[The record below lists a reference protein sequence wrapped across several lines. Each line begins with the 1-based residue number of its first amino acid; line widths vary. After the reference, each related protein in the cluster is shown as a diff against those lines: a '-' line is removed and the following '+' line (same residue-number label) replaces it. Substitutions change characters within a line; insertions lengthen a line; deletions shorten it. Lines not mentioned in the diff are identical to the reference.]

1 MDKVANRHFPTELP
15 RAVLARLDPKLA
27 ELYSTLDAA
36 IASRISALVREAL
49 PHGIDP
55 NRVLKYAFLYA
66 TAERLVQGEAI
77 SKEHTRRAKLELA
90 GQIHGLGSGYRDD
103 AEAKEQYRRGRM
115 ARQHIKASLE
125 AVLGKW
131 RVFKQVVQNHRSEL
145 PVHLQSRFSNAILHN
160 VGKVFQNM
168 GIATV
173 LDEEDLASEK
183 GREPERSPIIQTYI
197 WWRLKLA
204 PYRGK
209 WKDMHE
215 LAFAWRMSPA
225 ASVRN
230 FRNVVTL
237 ICKGVTCAYRFEEP
251 WESVLS
257 EKK

>member
-1 MDKVANRHFPTELP
+1 MDKLANRRFSTELP
-15 RAVLARLDPKLA
+15 RAVLVQLDPKLA

-36 IASRISALVREAL
+36 IASRISALVRKAL

-66 TAERLVQGEAI
+66 TAERLVQGRAG

-90 GQIHGLGSGYRDD
+90 GYIHGLGTGYRDD
-103 AEAKEQYRRGRM
+103 AEAHRLYRRGRM
-115 ARQHIKASLE
+115 ARQHIEDSLE
-125 AVLGKW
+125 AVVRNW
-131 RVFKQVVQNHRSEL
+131 RVFKQVVQEHRSEL
-145 PVHLQSRFSNAILHN
+145 PVHLQSRFSSTILHD

-183 GREPERSPIIQTYI
+183 RRGPERSPIIQTYI

-209 WKDMHE
+209 WMHE
-215 LAFAWRMSPA
+215 LAFAWKMSPA
-225 ASVRN
+225 ASVKR
-230 FRNVVTL
+230 FRSVVTRV
-237 ICKGVTCAYRFEEP
+237 CKGVTCAYRFEEP